1 MVQITARRVSKS
13 RHLRAIKTVFM
24 NRVQSEFEVWGTI
37 VFIECASS
45 TVSKEQ
51 LQQGIDSAHA
61 FCLGVDEVFSTYKA
75 NSQISR
81 LRRGELR
88 IQECD
93 ENVKEVWEICDK
105 ARELTGG
112 AFNPW
117 AVPGGFDPSGLVKGW
132 AADKCA
138 DILLAAG
145 ADHIHVNAA
154 GDLAL
159 RGGFFDEESQ
169 IVQPWSIGVVNP
181 DNKMEVLQVF
191 TITDGAIAT
200 SGTYE
205 RGAHIND
212 PFTGMIAIGAKSA
225 TIVGPNGALCD
236 ALATAVMV
244 AGKDSAIWFSQ
255 SELSEYRPWV
265 IERHENLSWT
275 I

>member
-1 MVQITARRVSKS
+1 
-13 RHLRAIKTVFM
+13 M

-45 TVSKEQ
+45 NVSKEQ
-51 LQQGIDSAHA
+51 LQQGIDRAHA

-117 AVPGGFDPSGLVKGW
+117 AVTGGFDPSGLVKGW
-132 AADKCA
+132 AADECA

-169 IVQPWSIGVVNP
+169 TVQPWSIGVVNP

-191 TITDGAIAT
+191 SITDGAIAT

-205 RGAHIND
+205 RGAHITD

>member
-1 MVQITARRVSKS
+1 
-13 RHLRAIKTVFM
+13 M

-51 LQQGIDSAHA
+51 LQEGIQAA
-61 FCLGVDEVFSTYKA
+61 TVFCQEVDELFSTYKA

-112 AFNPW
+112 AFDPW

-145 ADHIHVNAA
+145 AEHIHVNAA

-205 RGAHIND
+205 RGSHIND